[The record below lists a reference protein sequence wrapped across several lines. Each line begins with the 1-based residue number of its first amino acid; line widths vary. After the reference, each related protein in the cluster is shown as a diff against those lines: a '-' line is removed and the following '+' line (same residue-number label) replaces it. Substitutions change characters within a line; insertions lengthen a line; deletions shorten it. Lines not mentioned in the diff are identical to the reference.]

1 MGDPNRAPVQENSFA
16 VRLFWSNRGIQRKES
31 SMKRL
36 QLKTMLAAAALVLMT
51 ASTTASAVCT
61 PTTCLA
67 GLENCIAR
75 GTNPVICEAR
85 YELCRSRAG
94 CGPIP

>member
-1 MGDPNRAPVQENSFA
+1 
-16 VRLFWSNRGIQRKES
+16 
-31 SMKRL
+31 MKRL
-36 QLKTMLAAAALVLMT
+36 QLKTMLATIAFVLIT
-51 ASTTASAVCT
+51 ASTSANAVCT

-67 GLENCIAR
+67 GLESCIAR
-75 GTNPVICEAR
+75 GTNPDICEAR